1 MRIIITLRDI
11 LGLVG
16 MIATLI
22 FVLVVAIQEKLKN
35 RKKDKRKKRGV
46 NKIWK
51 YIVVA
56 EQTVKR

>member
-16 MIATLI
+16 MLATLI

-35 RKKDKRKKRGV
+35 KKKSIE
-46 NKIWK
+46 KIRE
-51 YIVVA
+51 VF
-56 EQTVKR
+56 

>member
-1 MRIIITLRDI
+1 MKVIITLRDI

-35 RKKDKRKKRGV
+35 KKKIRKKKRGV
-46 NKIWK
+46 IHNERKNS
-51 YIVVA
+51 
-56 EQTVKR
+56 R

>member
-35 RKKDKRKKRGV
+35 KKIKKKIREKKRGV
-46 NKIWK
+46 IHNERNYK
-51 YIVVA
+51 
-56 EQTVKR
+56 

>member
-35 RKKDKRKKRGV
+35 KKIKKKIREKKRGV
-46 NKIWK
+46 IHNERKNS
-51 YIVVA
+51 
-56 EQTVKR
+56 R

>member
-16 MIATLI
+16 MVATLI

-46 NKIWK
+46 NKI
-51 YIVVA
+51 
-56 EQTVKR
+56 

>member
-22 FVLVVAIQEKLKN
+22 FVLVVTIQEKLKN
-35 RKKDKRKKRGV
+35 R
-46 NKIWK
+46 II
-51 YIVVA
+51 IVVLQ
-56 EQTVKR
+56 ELLKESEE

>member
-35 RKKDKRKKRGV
+35 RKKDKRKKERS
-46 NKIWK
+46 NTYERKNS
-51 YIVVA
+51 
-56 EQTVKR
+56 R

>member
-22 FVLVVAIQEKLKN
+22 FILVVAIQEKLKN
-35 RKKDKRKKRGV
+35 KKKIREKKRGV
-46 NKIWK
+46 INNERKI
-51 YIVVA
+51 
-56 EQTVKR
+56 